1 MVHNIQRW
9 HDKRREVL
17 EDAICL
23 EFQREIRRAIAK
35 VREAHEILSSLMV
48 SHDNSTEDLLTGR
61 ANALGS
67 NLTRTEL
74 EVISKFIEGQ
84 SPETKNEVGEDHQ
97 QPAEEGCLTRSI
109 GEDHQQPAEDR
120 MPQNGIQRQAR
131 TERLGG
137 RRQRISSYPAAE
149 GLEKEANLYMMYRT
163 TTAP

>member
-84 SPETKNEVGEDHQ
+84 SPETI
-97 QPAEEGCLTRSI
+97 AEERGLSERTISNQLRTGCHKMGFSDRRELKGWAGAVSGFLLT
-109 GEDHQQPAEDR
+109 QP
-120 MPQNGIQRQAR
+120 P
-131 TERLGG
+131 
-137 RRQRISSYPAAE
+137 
-149 GLEKEANLYMMYRT
+149 KH
-163 TTAP
+163 

>member
-23 EFQREIRRAIAK
+23 AFQREIRRAIAK

-74 EVISKFIEGQ
+74 EVISKFIEGR
-84 SPETKNEVGEDHQ
+84 SPETI
-97 QPAEEGCLTRSI
+97 AEERGLSERTISNQLRTGCHKLGFSDRRELKGWAIAVTGFLLT
-109 GEDHQQPAEDR
+109 QPTRD
-120 MPQNGIQRQAR
+120 
-131 TERLGG
+131 
-137 RRQRISSYPAAE
+137 
-149 GLEKEANLYMMYRT
+149 
-163 TTAP
+163 

>member
-23 EFQREIRRAIAK
+23 AFQREIRRAIAK

-84 SPETKNEVGEDHQ
+84 LPETI
-97 QPAEEGCLTRSI
+97 AEERGLSERTISNQLRTGCHKMGFSDRRELKGWAGAVSGFLLT
-109 GEDHQQPAEDR
+109 QPPRD
-120 MPQNGIQRQAR
+120 
-131 TERLGG
+131 
-137 RRQRISSYPAAE
+137 
-149 GLEKEANLYMMYRT
+149 
-163 TTAP
+163 

>member
-35 VREAHEILSSLMV
+35 VREAHEILSSVMV
-48 SHDNSTEDLLTGR
+48 SQDNSIEELLQDK
-61 ANALGS
+61 ANALGG

-84 SPETKNEVGEDHQ
+84 APKSI
-97 QPAEEGCLTRSI
+97 AEERGLSERTISNQLRTGCHKLGFSHRRELRGWAVALSGILLT
-109 GEDHQQPAEDR
+109 QPPKD
-120 MPQNGIQRQAR
+120 
-131 TERLGG
+131 
-137 RRQRISSYPAAE
+137 
-149 GLEKEANLYMMYRT
+149 
-163 TTAP
+163 